1 MQAKDVGLSPL
12 NFFYNSIWQTFV
24 IRPSVRYGVLMRQ
37 LCRTV
42 RTLATQVNDGVR
54 YMQILVAGAPN
65 ARP

>member
-1 MQAKDVGLSPL
+1 M
-12 NFFYNSIWQTFV
+12 